1 MEKRKRDMGHVQ
13 GIIMEQKKDV
23 VMLARN
29 HILFEL
35 MKDLTFTKY
44 WVNWTRSYLS
54 KQLIDAIDIYY

>member
-1 MEKRKRDMGHVQ
+1 MGHVQ

-44 WVNWTRSYLS
+44 
-54 KQLIDAIDIYY
+54 